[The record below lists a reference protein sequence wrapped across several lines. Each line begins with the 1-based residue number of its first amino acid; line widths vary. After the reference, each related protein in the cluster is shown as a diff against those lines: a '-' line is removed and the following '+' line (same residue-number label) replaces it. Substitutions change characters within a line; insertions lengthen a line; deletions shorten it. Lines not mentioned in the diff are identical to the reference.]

1 MPRENTE
8 VLSSISLV
16 TGAADTDDQG
26 LAVQVRAARA
36 PDVRPGVRPDV
47 RPGVAIIAGEAPG
60 GDHQAQVVRTRARGH
75 ADRGAEPAVAMVEL
89 NQTGNKWT
97 IFFSLFSLIPEIS
110 LYFPTLSQHSALV

>member
-1 MPRENTE
+1 MPGENIE
-8 VLSSISLV
+8 VLSSISLL
-16 TGAADTDDQG
+16 TGAAATDDQG

-36 PDVRPGVRPDV
+36 PDIWPVVW
-47 RPGVAIIAGEAPG
+47 PGVAIIAGEAPG
-60 GDHQAQVVRTRARGH
+60 GEHQTHVVRARARGH

-97 IFFSLFSLIPEIS
+97 TFFSLIPEIS

>member
-36 PDVRPGVRPDV
+36 PDVRPGVT
-47 RPGVAIIAGEAPG
+47 IIAGEAPG
-60 GDHQAQVVRTRARGH
+60 GEHQAQVVRTRARGH